1 MALTPPMVFTSAV
14 TLILHICCVLA
25 LMIPIQALEAKFH
38 TQILQMEIQ

>member
-1 MALTPPMVFTSAV
+1 MVLTLPMVFTSV
-14 TLILHICCVLA
+14 VMLILHFCCVLA